1 MKFISTAFL
10 FFYCAVN
17 WMVGVV
23 VAFTPSFALSSK
35 KQPANGGFYGKL
47 SGIMRSGGLSSLF
60 KRHTTLDMV
69 SQTCRRKFLNDHLN
83 SSSRFLTPFIIILI
97 TYNKQFRWLA
107 IVLRRVQVFPGEV
120 LLMLCS
126 HSPRAAWRLHQHRNN
141 NNPTLRWF
149 NLIVASLYLT
159 LSCSNLQNWTDR
171 RRLRLRTQ
179 R

>member
-69 SQTCRRKFLNDHLN
+69 ASYRPEKISGISWRGITNALLPFTTSSLKASSAPEQQQSDPQMVQSDSGLALSHLVMLQSTELNRSKKTSFAYTEVAGFMEYDPKVAAKVAHKRRAQSSLNR
-83 SSSRFLTPFIIILI
+83 S
-97 TYNKQFRWLA
+97 
-107 IVLRRVQVFPGEV
+107 G
-120 LLMLCS
+120 
-126 HSPRAAWRLHQHRNN
+126 
-141 NNPTLRWF
+141 RWF
-149 NLIVASLYLT
+149 
-159 LSCSNLQNWTDR
+159 
-171 RRLRLRTQ
+171 RL
-179 R
+179 